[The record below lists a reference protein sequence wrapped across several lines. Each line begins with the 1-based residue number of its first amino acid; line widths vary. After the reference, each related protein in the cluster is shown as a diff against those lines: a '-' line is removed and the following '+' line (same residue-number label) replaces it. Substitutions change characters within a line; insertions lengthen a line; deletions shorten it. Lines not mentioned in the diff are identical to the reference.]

1 MGVEELVASLGDN
14 ILTTTLGKVI
24 GWGRGNSVWPA
35 QFGLACCAIEMIATA
50 TAGVDIARFGSE
62 AFRASPRQSDLM
74 IVSGRV
80 SQKMAPILRTVYD
93 QMPEPKWVISMGAC
107 ASTAARRLAER
118 ADDSAGADQGPGNH
132 SAAVIAED
140 LVIEKGVTAGDQWVT
155 VPAERIREAL
165 SALKADGYRLLVFLT
180 CVDHLVDSSREFPA
194 RYEVVY
200 QLRDL
205 DAGRAQGPLPNQ
217 SADLRIRTF
226 IDGDPP
232 RIDSVHDIFP
242 PANWEERET
251 YDMFGIVFT
260 DHPGLTRILMPDDW
274 VGHPLRRDYPVGGEV
289 VEFSEEHEIWQT
301 APDEA

>member
-1 MGVEELVASLGDN
+1 M
-14 ILTTTLGKVI
+14 
-24 GWGRGNSVWPA
+24 
-35 QFGLACCAIEMIATA
+35 
-50 TAGVDIARFGSE
+50 
-62 AFRASPRQSDLM
+62 
-74 IVSGRV
+74 
-80 SQKMAPILRTVYD
+80 
-93 QMPEPKWVISMGAC
+93 
-107 ASTAARRLAER
+107 
-118 ADDSAGADQGPGNH
+118 
-132 SAAVIAED
+132 IAED

-205 DAGRAQGPLPNQ
+205 DAGRAQGALPNQ

-251 YDMFGIVFT
+251 YDMFGIVFAG
-260 DHPGLTRILMPDDW
+260 HPGLTRILMPDDW

>member
-1 MGVEELVASLGDN
+1 
-14 ILTTTLGKVI
+14 
-24 GWGRGNSVWPA
+24 
-35 QFGLACCAIEMIATA
+35 
-50 TAGVDIARFGSE
+50 
-62 AFRASPRQSDLM
+62 
-74 IVSGRV
+74 
-80 SQKMAPILRTVYD
+80 
-93 QMPEPKWVISMGAC
+93 
-107 ASTAARRLAER
+107 
-118 ADDSAGADQGPGNH
+118 
-132 SAAVIAED
+132 VIAED

-194 RYEVVY
+194 RYELVY

-205 DAGRAQGPLPNQ
+205 EKPLNLRVRA
-217 SADLRIRTF
+217 F

-251 YDMFGIVFT
+251 YDMFGIVFA

-301 APDEA
+301 APEEA

>member
-1 MGVEELVASLGDN
+1 
-14 ILTTTLGKVI
+14 
-24 GWGRGNSVWPA
+24 
-35 QFGLACCAIEMIATA
+35 
-50 TAGVDIARFGSE
+50 
-62 AFRASPRQSDLM
+62 
-74 IVSGRV
+74 
-80 SQKMAPILRTVYD
+80 
-93 QMPEPKWVISMGAC
+93 
-107 ASTAARRLAER
+107 
-118 ADDSAGADQGPGNH
+118 
-132 SAAVIAED
+132 VIAED

-205 DAGRAQGPLPNQ
+205 DAGRAQGALPNQ

-251 YDMFGIVFT
+251 YDMFGIVFAG
-260 DHPGLTRILMPDDW
+260 HPGLTRILMPDDW
-274 VGHPLRRDYPVGGEV
+274 VGHPLRRDYPVSGEV